1 MRVYIDHKKNRPIK
15 NTICHANLQKKTATK
30 VAKKTTKAVATPVVA
45 APVVAAPVAT
55 EEEKVPT
62 CSECMVQLIT
72 DLDKLAKITRGLAN
86 SMKKAKRAHDKELK
100 AALKL
105 SKGKRKKPRDA
116 NAPKR
121 APSGFNKPGPLSK
134 ELCKFLGVDGKTE
147 MSRPEVTKE
156 ITAYIKKHTL
166 QNEANKRE
174 ILPDKKLGKLLSGP
188 TDGTSLTFFNLQKY
202 IKHHFPKPKTAAV
215 KK

>member
-1 MRVYIDHKKNRPIK
+1 MPRKS
-15 NTICHANLQKKTATK
+15 TKKTATEATKTIKK
-30 VAKKTTKAVATPVVA
+30 VEVEVAAA
-45 APVVAAPVAT
+45 APVVATDATVA
-55 EEEKVPT
+55 EEVKVPT
-62 CSECMVQLIT
+62 CSESMVQLII

-105 SKGKRKKPRDA
+105 SKGKRKKPRDP
-116 NAPKR
+116 NAAKR
-121 APSGFNKPGPLSK
+121 APSGFNKAGPLSL
-134 ELCKFLGVDGKTE
+134 ELCKFLGVDKKTE

-202 IKHHFPKPKTAAV
+202 IKHHFPKPKTVV
-215 KK
+215 KKK